1 LDILCDLGIDD
12 TLFYDINFPVQ
23 NVTAEEGEEAFPS
36 LTEDLL
42 GELDELFPE
51 EFMNLGTMPTE
62 SNMNSFN
69 TDPITDHM
77 YHENIWTFEHSAE
90 IDTTMV
96 FNDIAERSTSTS
108 FLEGHVDN
116 IVSGVS
122 VNDLS
127 LEDLGTSFS
136 SEKSFEP
143 NVLSRDDSS
152 STVVQGVTLQVP
164 SSLPNQSPVDTT
176 IVTVLDKTNVK
187 PNGYPSACC
196 LAAESNPANH
206 GVPEPSLELDYPSGV
221 VPEMSQSL
229 PVGTNVEP
237 NSSKR
242 PLEEDSNSVESI
254 VPASKKKK
262 GQCCRCTDEETVLDK
277 IVEKEKSS
285 SSRVRGPSKIVRLS
299 NQEKKLE
306 KENKE
311 LNAKV
316 QELSASVEFLRN
328 YIVSKLKG
336 QCYFCKK

>member
-1 LDILCDLGIDD
+1 MDILRDLGIDD
-12 TLFYDINFPVQ
+12 TFIYDINFPVQ

-51 EFMNLGTMPTE
+51 EFMNLGTMSTE

-69 TDPITDHM
+69 TDPVTDHM
-77 YHENIWTFEHSAE
+77 HHETFEHSAE
-90 IDTTMV
+90 IDTTVV
-96 FNDIAERSTSTS
+96 FDDIPERSTSTS

-127 LEDLGTSFS
+127 LADLGTSFS
-136 SEKSFEP
+136 REKSFEP
-143 NVLSRDDSS
+143 NVLSRDESN
-152 STVVQGVTLQVP
+152 STVVKGVTMQVP
-164 SSLPNQSPVDTT
+164 SSLPTQSPVDTT
-176 IVTVLDKTNVK
+176 IVTVCCKMNVE
-187 PNGYPSACC
+187 PNGYPSASC
-196 LAAESNPANH
+196 LATECNPANH
-206 GVPEPSLELDYPSGV
+206 GVPEPSLEFDHPSGV
-221 VPEMSQSL
+221 VPEMPQSL

-242 PLEEDSNSVESI
+242 PLEEDSNSVEGI

-262 GQCCRCTDEETVLDK
+262 GQCCRCTDEETVPDK
-277 IVEKEKSS
+277 FVEKEKSS

-299 NQEKKLE
+299 DQEKKLE
-306 KENKE
+306 KENEE